1 LDSLV
6 ISCLARVE
14 VPAALWRKQ
23 RGGELGADDARV
35 LTSEFEADY
44 FGSGTGGQRFVVM
57 DIHPSTLEDAARLV
71 AAHGI
76 RAYDAIQLAS
86 AVAAREADADC
97 GTIACFDQR
106 LRRAAA
112 AEAFGLSP

>member
-1 LDSLV
+1 LV

-23 RGGELGADDARV
+23 RGGELRTDDARV

-44 FGSGTGGQRFVVM
+44 FGSGTEEQRFVVM
-57 DIHPSTLEDAARLV
+57 DIHSSTLEEAARLV

-76 RAYDAIQLAS
+76 RAYDSIQLAS

-106 LRRAAA
+106 LRQAAA
-112 AEAFGLSP
+112 VESFGLIP